1 MRTDIQS
8 VLEAVQQMAPGDL
21 PEVIGELES
30 VKAAAWARLTAPQA
44 AEATP
49 GPDELLGIAEAA
61 RRLGRSTDYLYR
73 HARTYPFARRD
84 GRAVRFSARGIERYI
99 AKKM

>member
-1 MRTDIQS
+1 MRAELQA
-8 VLEAVQQMAPGDL
+8 VLNTMREIPPEELPRLLGDL
-21 PEVIGELES
+21 EEVRCT
-30 VKAAAWARLTAPQA
+30 AMARLTAPQA
-44 AEATP
+44 ADATP
-49 GPDELLGIAEAA
+49 APDELLDVAEAA

-73 HARTYPFARRD
+73 NAHAYPFTRRD